1 MLLEGF
7 HHGEELLDGEEL
19 LGAGNAGLS
28 CRDESSVRALAVRT
42 GDTELI
48 ANAVSGVLD
57 AGSSTRL

>member
-7 HHGEELLDGEEL
+7 HHGEEL

-28 CRDESSVRALAVRT
+28 CRDESSVRALAVRA